1 MAMLAPRRGGFSPTP
16 NVTPL
21 IDVLLVLLIVFM
33 VSVRE
38 GQKGLPLQV
47 PPPADDAVAPRRP
60 TDPIVLEVLP
70 GGVYRINAQ
79 PVAAGALRQTV
90 AGVYRDRPAKVMFVK
105 GAPGVAYG
113 DVVAAVDA
121 SRAAGVQVVGL
132 VPASPGLD

>member
-38 GQKGLPLQV
+38 GQKGIPLQV
-47 PPPADDAVAPRRP
+47 PPPSRALDVPLP
-60 TDPIVLEVLP
+60 QGDPIVLEVLA
-70 GGVYRINAQ
+70 GGAYRINSQ
-79 PVAAGALRQTV
+79 PVAAGSLRQTV
-90 AGVYRDRPAKVMFVK
+90 AGVFRGRPSKVMFVK
-105 GAPGVAYG
+105 GDPGVAYG

-121 SRAAGVQVVGL
+121 SRAAGVEVVGL
-132 VPASPGLD
+132 VPGALD